1 MAASSSS
8 LTTHLLS
15 LSPASYEAATQSPFL
30 QAAGQGRLDK
40 KTLGTWLANDRLYIH
55 AYIKAVGRVLAT
67 IDLPQT
73 TKKLTPAAKGEEAP
87 ETQLVDWLFATLAA
101 LRREERL
108 FVDVARRYGL
118 DVDLATEAMAEGGRE
133 VRRVPGTVKLTGLV
147 MFERLLGSL
156 HPAASVDRTR
166 PVPWLEAAV
175 VFWGTERV
183 YCDAWRWARSH
194 QEGEGDGA
202 GDADGGALRRELV
215 PNWAN
220 DEFQGFVERLAQVV
234 DRAVDEAVEEVGGGV
249 RKSLVERAEK
259 VWRELVDAEAAFWPV
274 VE

>member
-1 MAASSSS
+1 MAASPSS

-15 LSPASYEAATQSPFL
+15 LSPPAYKAATQSPFL

-67 IDLPQT
+67 LDLPQT
-73 TKKLTPAAKGEEAP
+73 TAAAQEEEAP
-87 ETQLVDWLFATLAA
+87 ETQFVDWLFATLAA

-108 FVDVARRYGL
+108 FVAVARRYGL
-118 DVDLATEAMAEGGRE
+118 DMDLPAEAMAEGGRE
-133 VRRVPGTVKLTGLV
+133 VRRVPGTAKLTGLV
-147 MFERLLGSL
+147 MFERLFGSL

-183 YCDAWRWARSH
+183 YCDAWGWARSH
-194 QEGEGDGA
+194 QEEEGKGDGA
-202 GDADGGALRRELV
+202 EDADGGALRRELV

-220 DEFQGFVERLAQVV
+220 DEFRGFVEKLGQVV
-234 DRAVDEAVEEVGGGV
+234 DRAVDGAVEEVGGGA